1 VAGDA
6 KLYNWACAWVFIVD
20 YFQLILYH
28 LNAKVL
34 LNYEFCHRIMYFNQ
48 NTFMLC
54 IMESKLR
61 INKRAS

>member
-1 VAGDA
+1 M
-6 KLYNWACAWVFIVD
+6 
-20 YFQLILYH
+20 Q
-28 LNAKVL
+28 KVL

-61 INKRAS
+61 INRGPDSLKCAVCDNEIPLSGVGFLFC